1 MIKFIEKLLSLI
13 YTQPCYFC
21 KSTKED
27 TILCSKCATKIT
39 FLNEVVF
46 KRIKD
51 TNVYACAIYDD
62 VIKKL
67 IKDFKYHKQKKLAPL
82 QAKLMYEYWQKLNIE
97 GDFLIIPVPIH
108 NNRKKQRKY
117 NHMDLVADELS
128 KLTNYANN
136 KNFVIRTKDTENQ
149 YKLKKQERIK
159 NIKSAFSLD
168 VAQNIPKERKFLIID
183 DITSTGTTLEEIIK
197 LLNKNGYNDITAIT
211 LATPDF

>member
-197 LLNKNGYNDITAIT
+197 LLNKNGYNDITALT

>member
-159 NIKSAFSLD
+159 NIKGAFSLD
-168 VAQNIPKERKFLIID
+168 IAQNIPKERKFLIID